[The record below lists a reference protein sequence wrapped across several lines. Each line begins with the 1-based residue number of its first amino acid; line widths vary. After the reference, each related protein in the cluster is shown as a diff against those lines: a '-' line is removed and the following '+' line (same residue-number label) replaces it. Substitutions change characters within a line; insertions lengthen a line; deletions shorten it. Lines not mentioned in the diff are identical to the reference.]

1 VYECT
6 PNSREELESIQQ
18 KILER
23 IRDLRDQ
30 DLPLS
35 EDTALTSYYKMNA
48 EIQNC
53 ILSDHTFGPTT
64 LGLVIAAGVMVSLV
78 YYFRIWNK
86 KKRFRQRS

>member
-1 VYECT
+1 MYECT
-6 PNSREELESIQQ
+6 PNNREELEAIQQ

-35 EDTALTSYYKMNA
+35 EDTTLTNYYKMNT

-53 ILSDHTFGPTT
+53 ILTDFG
-64 LGLVIAAGVMVSLV
+64 LQNNNN
-78 YYFRIWNK
+78 RIDY
-86 KKRFRQRS
+86 

>member
-1 VYECT
+1 MLFR
-6 PNSREELESIQQ
+6 SQQ

-53 ILSDHTFGPTT
+53 ILNDHTFGPTT
-64 LGLVIAAGVMVSLV
+64 LGLIIAAGVIVSLV
-78 YYFRIWNK
+78 YYFRIW
-86 KKRFRQRS
+86 KKRRKSH